1 MSALQLEQRNV
12 CGCCGNS
19 ETSLFAEFNSKM
31 LCTECFKKEIENH
44 VQLVL
49 NASGNQN
56 KPDKQTRHKAL
67 EEITALE
74 KLRCRHRLEF

>member
-49 NASGNQN
+49 NASGN
-56 KPDKQTRHKAL
+56 
-67 EEITALE
+67 
-74 KLRCRHRLEF
+74 